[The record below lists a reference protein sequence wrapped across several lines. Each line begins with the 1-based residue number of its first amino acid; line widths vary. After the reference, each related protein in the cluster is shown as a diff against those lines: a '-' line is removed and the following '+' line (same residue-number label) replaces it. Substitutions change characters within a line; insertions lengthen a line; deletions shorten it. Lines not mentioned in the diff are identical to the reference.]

1 MKVKI
6 NFDEAQKLT
15 WKELKCL
22 YGLIKIITPNH
33 ISELLKM
40 QLESRSRNVY
50 TKGTRSGFFST
61 HAVTTQWSFIVLFL
75 VGSVTCSPHI
85 DRSGQDSP
93 TTIFFFQLQYF
104 SPDSR
109 LTRTKTEIPI
119 RSVQNADCR
128 PGTKC
133 RLQTEKFILFST
145 FFSNSHH
152 DKSTSFLITQ
162 LPKNKREFIP

>member
-61 HAVTTQWSFIVLFL
+61 HAVTTQWSIIVLFL

-85 DRSGQDSP
+85 DRSGQDSL
-93 TTIFFFQLQYF
+93 TTIFFPAPIFQSGLEAH
-104 SPDSR
+104 SNKNRNTNPVS
-109 LTRTKTEIPI
+109 
-119 RSVQNADCR
+119 
-128 PGTKC
+128 TKC
-133 RLQTEKFILFST
+133 RLQTRCKMQTADWEVYTVFNL
-145 FFSNSHH
+145 FSNSHH
-152 DKSTSFLITQ
+152 DKRTSFLITQ